1 MAQPHILLVTIPA
14 QGHINPSLQFAKRLI
29 SHGVDV
35 TFMTAVSAFNRMNKT
50 STIQGLSYASFSD
63 GYDQGFKQGTDD
75 INHYM
80 VEIKRCGSQSLR
92 EFIAKSIN
100 QGTKFACVVYCTLL
114 PWVPLVAREFQ
125 IPTTFLWNQTATV
138 LNLYYHSFKGYDN
151 SLLSHHDLPVFL
163 IPSNP
168 CTLVLAAFKEHF
180 EILDQETNPMV
191 LVNSIDALEAEAMK
205 AFVSYKSVGIGP
217 LLKDPLETSS
227 EGDLFSVSKEYK
239 EMKWLNSKPESS
251 VIYVSFGTLSVLS
264 KAQMEELAKGLLETG
279 RPFIWVI
286 KETKP
291 EQEDEGLSCQEELEK
306 QGMILPWCSQVE
318 VLSHPSVGC
327 FVTHCGWNSTFESL
341 VCGVPMVAFPQSS
354 DQPTNAKLVQ
364 DVWKTGV
371 RVRKNEEGLLEG
383 CELKRCLDLVMG
395 NGKTGEEIRRNAK
408 KWKELTRE
416 AAKENG
422 ASDKNLKAFVD
433 GLFTTS

>member
-1 MAQPHILLVTIPA
+1 
-14 QGHINPSLQFAKRLI
+14 
-29 SHGVDV
+29 
-35 TFMTAVSAFNRMNKT
+35 MNKT
-50 STIQGLSYASFSD
+50 STVQGLSYASFSD

-75 INHYM
+75 LNHYM
-80 VEIKRCGSQSLR
+80 VEIKRCGSQTLR

-138 LNLYYHSFKGYDN
+138 LNIYHHSFKGYDN
-151 SLLSHHDLPVFL
+151 SLLSHNDLPVFL

-180 EILDQETNPMV
+180 EILDQETKPIV

-205 AFVSYKSVGIGP
+205 DFVSYKSVGIGP

-227 EGDLFSVSKEYK
+227 EGDLFHVSKEYK

-291 EQEDEGLSCQEELEK
+291 EEEEGLS
-306 QGMILPWCSQVE
+306 W
-318 VLSHPSVGC
+318 
-327 FVTHCGWNSTFESL
+327 
-341 VCGVPMVAFPQSS
+341 
-354 DQPTNAKLVQ
+354 
-364 DVWKTGV
+364 V

-383 CELKRCLDLVMG
+383 FELKRCLDLVMG
-395 NGKTGEEIRRNAK
+395 NGETGEEIRRNAT
-408 KWKELTRE
+408 KWKELTR
-416 AAKENG
+416 AAAMENG
-422 ASDKNLKAFVD
+422 ASDKKLKAFVD
-433 GLFTTS
+433 GLFTSTC